1 MKKLWGLLAL
11 CLLLAGCT
19 ATQPAPATQ
28 TSPTGWVDLD
38 IYVVND
44 LHGRLV
50 DTDTQPG
57 VDELTTFFKQAQQ
70 TANLTGGRM
79 VSQWM
84 NDAGFAAMTMGG
96 HEFDW
101 GEAQIR
107 ENDRLAE
114 FPFLGINVYSRE
126 TNRQVDY
133 CQSSLLLE
141 RGGVQ
146 IGIIGAI
153 GDCYNSIAP
162 EHTGGVYFKT
172 GSELTELV
180 MAESD
185 KLRKAGADFI
195 IYTIHDGYDQTSTQP
210 MQVSSAELSVYYD
223 TALSNGYVDLVFEAD
238 SHYSYILTDE
248 YGVYHL
254 QAGANN
260 AGISHVRVIFDLA
273 RGDAYIASAQ
283 LLPTSQFTHLE
294 KDPIVENL
302 LAAYGQQIAPATQI
316 LGNNGMY
323 RNNYMLSQLVARL
336 YRDAG
341 VERWGAQY
349 DIVLGGGYISCRAP
363 GYLPQGEVS
372 YSQLQALLPFDNR
385 IVLCSIQGRDL
396 ISRFLENDHEAYH
409 IQTTPYGERV
419 RGDIDPDGTYYL
431 VTDSYSADYT
441 YNRLMVIDTYDAN
454 IFARDLLAA
463 EFAAGKLD

>member
-38 IYVVND
+38 IYAVND

-70 TANLTGGRM
+70 TANTILLSTGDMWQGTSESNLTGGRM

-141 RGGVQ
+141 GGV
-146 IGIIGAI
+146 
-153 GDCYNSIAP
+153 C
-162 EHTGGVYFKT
+162 
-172 GSELTELV
+172 
-180 MAESD
+180 
-185 KLRKAGADFI
+185 R
-195 IYTIHDGYDQTSTQP
+195 
-210 MQVSSAELSVYYD
+210 SAL
-223 TALSNGYVDLVFEAD
+223 
-238 SHYSYILTDE
+238 
-248 YGVYHL
+248 
-254 QAGANN
+254 
-260 AGISHVRVIFDLA
+260 
-273 RGDAYIASAQ
+273 SAQ
-283 LLPTSQFTHLE
+283 LGIATIPSHRS
-294 KDPIVENL
+294 I
-302 LAAYGQQIAPATQI
+302 LAAYISKPAV
-316 LGNNGMY
+316 N
-323 RNNYMLSQLVARL
+323 
-336 YRDAG
+336 
-341 VERWGAQY
+341 
-349 DIVLGGGYISCRAP
+349 
-363 GYLPQGEVS
+363 
-372 YSQLQALLPFDNR
+372 
-385 IVLCSIQGRDL
+385 
-396 ISRFLENDHEAYH
+396 
-409 IQTTPYGERV
+409 
-419 RGDIDPDGTYYL
+419 
-431 VTDSYSADYT
+431 
-441 YNRLMVIDTYDAN
+441 
-454 IFARDLLAA
+454 
-463 EFAAGKLD
+463 